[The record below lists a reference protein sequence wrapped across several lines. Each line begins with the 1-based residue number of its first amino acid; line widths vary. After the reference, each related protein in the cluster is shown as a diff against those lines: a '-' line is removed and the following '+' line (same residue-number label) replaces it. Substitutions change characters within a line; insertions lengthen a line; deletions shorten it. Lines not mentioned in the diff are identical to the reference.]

1 MTGRPLIRLL
11 TTGGTIATTLG
22 AGGRSGAS
30 LSPQDLTSD
39 VTEHSV
45 RLESTELTRVPSWR
59 LSADDMLEVALAA
72 RDAAADP
79 DVTGVVV
86 THGTT
91 TLEYTAF
98 LTELVSAAE
107 APIVF
112 TGAMRRADHDKPDGP
127 RNLSDAI
134 HVALSPQTRGLG
146 VIIAFA
152 GQLLDPRTTWKRHRT
167 AVDAFEDLDG
177 PVGFVSP
184 EEVTIAR
191 RPTKQSMILGGRIAT
206 GVALVK
212 AYPGAGPSAVDA
224 ALADGSPGIV
234 IEALP
239 GSGGLP
245 PGMTPAVQRAA
256 EAGLAVVIAPR
267 SPAGRTPEPPTGGTG
282 EPLESIPLLSAGE
295 LSAEK
300 AWVLLSVALA
310 QGDEEST
317 AELFRSIASLED

>member
-1 MTGRPLIRLL
+1 MTRRPLIRLL

-22 AGGRSGAS
+22 ADGRSGAS
-30 LSPQDLTSD
+30 LSPRDLTSTLTD
-39 VTEHSV
+39 HSV
-45 RLESTELTRVPSWR
+45 RLESTELTRVASWR
-59 LSADDMLEVALAA
+59 LNANDMLEIALAA
-72 RDAAADP
+72 RAAAAEP

-98 LTELVSAAE
+98 LTELISATQ

-112 TGAMRRADHDKPDGP
+112 TGAMQRADDEVTDGP

-134 HVALSPQTRGLG
+134 HVALSPQARGLG
-146 VIIAFA
+146 VVITFA
-152 GQLLDPRTTWKRHRT
+152 GKLLAPRSTWKRHRT
-167 AVDAFEDLDG
+167 DVDAFEDLDG
-177 PVGFVSP
+177 PIGFVSAS
-184 EEVTIAR
+184 EVAIAR
-191 RPTKQSMILGGRIAT
+191 RPRRPRILAGQIAT

-212 AYPGAGPSAVDA
+212 AYPGAGGSAVDA
-224 ALADGSPGIV
+224 AVANGSPGIV

-245 PGMTPAVQRAA
+245 QGMIPPVQHAA
-256 EAGLAVVIAPR
+256 EAGLPVVIAPR
-267 SPAGRTPEPPTGGTG
+267 SPAGRAPEPPTGGTG
-282 EPLESIPLLSAGE
+282 EPLESIPLLSAGD

-310 QGDEEST
+310 QRDEEPP
-317 AELFRSIASLED
+317 AELFRSIALLED